1 MKLKINGF
9 ENEIQFDDEHINVL
23 TINNS
28 KCFSHIIGILNDKIN
43 GIESNEIFLLDEKNQ
58 EIKMDKKAYIVLD
71 VFNIDYNSR
80 KVLNKIYDIIAEN
93 IEKNQDYKV
102 DKMVMELRN
111 YIIQEINEL
120 PFEFVMKSELEIPE
134 ILKLYNLKIDDVNY
148 TSILEKV
155 EILIDIISTLK
166 FADILII
173 PNLKL
178 FLSSEELVELYKY
191 SLYNNIKLLLIER
204 KSINKKLN
212 YEKIMYIDENFD
224 EIIL

>member
-43 GIESNEIFLLDEKNQ
+43 GIDSNEIFLLDEKNQ
-58 EIKMDKKAYIVLD
+58 EIKMDKKVYIVLD
-71 VFNIDYNSR
+71 IFNIDYNSR

-93 IEKNQDYKV
+93 IEKNQDYEV
-102 DKMVMELRN
+102 EKMVMELRN

-166 FADILII
+166 VADILII

-178 FLSSEELVELYKY
+178 FLSNEELIELYKY
-191 SLYNNIKLLLIER
+191 SLYNNVKLLLIER
-204 KSINKKLN
+204 NNEKQLK
-212 YEKIMYIDENFD
+212 YEKNIIIDENFCD
-224 EIIL
+224 FII

>member
-9 ENEIQFDDEHINVL
+9 ENEIQFDEEHINVL

-58 EIKMDKKAYIVLD
+58 EIKMDKKVYIVLD
-71 VFNIDYNSR
+71 IFNIDYNSR

-93 IEKNQDYKV
+93 IEKNQDYEV

-166 FADILII
+166 IADVLII

-178 FLSSEELVELYKY
+178 FLSDEELVELYKY
-191 SLYNNIKLLLIER
+191 SLYNNVKLLLIER
-204 KSINKKLN
+204 NNEKQLK
-212 YEKIMYIDENFD
+212 YEKNIIIDENFYD
-224 EIIL
+224 FII